1 MQSFVHSILL
11 QSLGYAILQSMWQM
25 ALLWLLYT
33 LIAYLFKLHSKTK
46 YTVAACVQITGFV
59 WFLLTIYYYLQLQND
74 STQLNELN
82 ALNDNFTFV
91 AYETNNFNG
100 IILNSIVRVE
110 KILPYLSFAY
120 LLILSVLFFK
130 WSKSYSTTQRLRNK
144 GLQKIDVQWKLF
156 IKETAAHLGIKKEI
170 KIYISNL
177 ITSPLTIGFLK
188 PVILVPLASINLLST
203 QQMEAVLLHELA
215 HIKRLD
221 YLLNLLLSFI
231 EVILF
236 FNPFTNLISIQI
248 QNERENACDDWVLQ
262 FKYNSTLYAEALLKL
277 AVLHNN
283 ISSLSLYAIHKKNNV
298 VSRVRRMTN
307 NTYAPIFNYKKNLLI
322 LLFLSVSFA
331 SVIYFLNYK
340 NGKAKTIA
348 DKEISNENK
357 NNVQVYLQPISLNA
371 DNPIFNPLS
380 FFKKSLQAEIS
391 KNIANAEK
399 KVNISV
405 NKTSN
410 TIATINE
417 VNNENNSNTT
427 TEKSLTIDSLNLKLL
442 ANNAIS
448 IEGNFINIPNKAIE
462 LFSEKFNNVAKAFNT
477 PVFSNTNSIKLKHNN
492 VKLNQILGQKISLI
506 KAKSDSVL
514 AQEKFK
520 GNNYLANL
528 DSLQENYFDNYTTT
542 TSPFKYALNY
552 LTDTSYAVTTNT
564 PVEDENVT
572 YLFIKKK
579 RKENEKI
586 PAEPKY
592 YEIVISKVGEPDK
605 ILIIEIR

>member
-236 FNPFTNLISIQI
+236 FNPFTKLISIQI

-283 ISSLSLYAIHKKNNV
+283 ISSLSLYATHKKNNV

-477 PVFSNTNSIKLKHNN
+477 PAFSNTNSIKLKHNN

-586 PAEPKY
+586 PTEPKY

-605 ILIIEIR
+605 ILIIEIW

>member
-11 QSLGYAILQSMWQM
+11 QSLGYAILQSLWQM
-25 ALLWLLYT
+25 ALLWLLYSF
-33 LIAYLFKLHSKTK
+33 IAYLFKLRSKTK

-59 WFLLTIYYYLQLQND
+59 WFLLTIYYYIQLQND
-74 STQLNELN
+74 STHLNELN
-82 ALNDNFTFV
+82 TLNDNFTFV
-91 AYETNNFNG
+91 SYETNNFNG

-120 LLILSVLFFK
+120 LLILSFLFFK
-130 WSKSYSTTQRLRNK
+130 WSKSYSTTQMLRNK

-177 ITSPLTIGFLK
+177 ITSPLTIGFFK
-188 PVILVPLASINLLST
+188 PIILVPLASINLLST

-236 FNPFTNLISIQI
+236 FNPFTKLISIQI

-283 ISSLSLYAIHKKNNV
+283 ISSLSLYATHKKNNV

-307 NTYAPIFNYKKNLLI
+307 NNYAPIFNYKKNLLI
-322 LLFLSVSFA
+322 LLFLSFSFA
-331 SVIYFLNYK
+331 SIVYFLNYK
-340 NGKAKTIA
+340 NGKTKTIV

-357 NNVQVYLQPISLNA
+357 NNVHVYLQPISLNA

-380 FFKKSLQAEIS
+380 LFKKPLQAEIS
-391 KNIANAEK
+391 KSIANAEK

-410 TIATINE
+410 AIATINE
-417 VNNENNSNTT
+417 VNNENNSNIT
-427 TEKSLTIDSLNLKLL
+427 TEKSFTIDSLNLKLL
-442 ANNAIS
+442 TNNAIS
-448 IEGNFINIPNKAIE
+448 IEGNFINIPQKAIE

-477 PVFSNTNSIKLKHNN
+477 PVFSNANSIKLKHNN

-506 KAKSDSVL
+506 KAKGDSVL
-514 AQEKFK
+514 TQEKI
-520 GNNYLANL
+520 NENSYLAKV

-552 LTDTSYAVTTNT
+552 LTDTSYAVTTNY
-564 PVEDENVT
+564 PVDDENVT

-586 PAEPKY
+586 PTEPKY

-605 ILIIEIR
+605 ILIIEIW

>member
-11 QSLGYAILQSMWQM
+11 QSLGYAILQSLWQM
-25 ALLWLLYT
+25 ALLWLLYSF
-33 LIAYLFKLHSKTK
+33 IAYLFKLRSKTK

-59 WFLLTIYYYLQLQND
+59 WFLLTIYYYIQLQND
-74 STQLNELN
+74 STHLNELN
-82 ALNDNFTFV
+82 TLNDNFTFV
-91 AYETNNFNG
+91 SYETNNFNG

-120 LLILSVLFFK
+120 LLILSFLFFK
-130 WSKSYSTTQRLRNK
+130 WSKSYSTTQMLRNK

-177 ITSPLTIGFLK
+177 ITSPLTIGFFK
-188 PVILVPLASINLLST
+188 PIILVPLASINLLST

-236 FNPFTNLISIQI
+236 FNPFTKLISIQI

-283 ISSLSLYAIHKKNNV
+283 ISSLSLYATPKKNNV

-307 NTYAPIFNYKKNLLI
+307 NNYAPIFNYKKNLLI
-322 LLFLSVSFA
+322 LLFLSFSFA
-331 SVIYFLNYK
+331 SIVYFLNYK
-340 NGKAKTIA
+340 NGKTKTIV

-357 NNVQVYLQPISLNA
+357 NNIQVYLQPISLNA

-380 FFKKSLQAEIS
+380 LFKKPLQAEIS
-391 KNIANAEK
+391 KSIANAEK

-410 TIATINE
+410 AIATINE
-417 VNNENNSNTT
+417 VNNENNSNIT
-427 TEKSLTIDSLNLKLL
+427 TEKSFTIDSLNLKLL
-442 ANNAIS
+442 TNNAIS
-448 IEGNFINIPNKAIE
+448 IEGNFINIPQKAIE

-477 PVFSNTNSIKLKHNN
+477 PVFSNANSIKLKHNN

-506 KAKSDSVL
+506 KAKGDSVL
-514 AQEKFK
+514 TQEKI
-520 GNNYLANL
+520 NENSYLAKV
-528 DSLQENYFDNYTTT
+528 DSLQENYFDNYTTS

-552 LTDTSYAVTTNT
+552 LTDTSYAVTTNY
-564 PVEDENVT
+564 PVDDENVT

-586 PAEPKY
+586 PTEPKY

-605 ILIIEIR
+605 ILIIEIW

>member
-11 QSLGYAILQSMWQM
+11 QSLGYAILQSLWQM
-25 ALLWLLYT
+25 ALLWLLYSF
-33 LIAYLFKLHSKTK
+33 IAYLFKLRSKTK

-59 WFLLTIYYYLQLQND
+59 WFLLTIYYYIQLQND
-74 STQLNELN
+74 STHLNELN
-82 ALNDNFTFV
+82 TLNDNFTFV
-91 AYETNNFNG
+91 SYETNNFNG

-120 LLILSVLFFK
+120 LLILSFLFFK
-130 WSKSYSTTQRLRNK
+130 WSKSYSTTQMLRNK

-177 ITSPLTIGFLK
+177 ITSPLTIGFFK
-188 PVILVPLASINLLST
+188 PIILVPLASINLLST

-236 FNPFTNLISIQI
+236 FNPFTKLISIQT

-283 ISSLSLYAIHKKNNV
+283 ISSLSLYATHKKNNV

-307 NTYAPIFNYKKNLLI
+307 NNYAPIFNYKKNLLI
-322 LLFLSVSFA
+322 LLFLSFSFA
-331 SVIYFLNYK
+331 SIVYFLNYK
-340 NGKAKTIA
+340 NGKTKTIV

-357 NNVQVYLQPISLNA
+357 NNIQVYLQPISLNA

-380 FFKKSLQAEIS
+380 LFKKPLQAEIS
-391 KNIANAEK
+391 KSIANAEK

-410 TIATINE
+410 AIATINE
-417 VNNENNSNTT
+417 VNNENNSNIT
-427 TEKSLTIDSLNLKLL
+427 TEKSFTIDSLNLKLL
-442 ANNAIS
+442 TNNAIS
-448 IEGNFINIPNKAIE
+448 IEGNFINIPQKAIE

-477 PVFSNTNSIKLKHNN
+477 PVFSNANSIKLKHNN

-506 KAKSDSVL
+506 KAKGDSVL
-514 AQEKFK
+514 TQEKI
-520 GNNYLANL
+520 NENSYLAKV

-552 LTDTSYAVTTNT
+552 LTDTSYAVTTNY
-564 PVEDENVT
+564 PVDDENVT

-586 PAEPKY
+586 PTEPKY

-605 ILIIEIR
+605 ILIIEIW